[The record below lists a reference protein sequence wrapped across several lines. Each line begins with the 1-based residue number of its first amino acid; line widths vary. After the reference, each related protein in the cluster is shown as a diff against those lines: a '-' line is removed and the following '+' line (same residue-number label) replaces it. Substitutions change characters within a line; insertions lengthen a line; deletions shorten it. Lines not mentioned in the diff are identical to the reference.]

1 MVDNYVKKYRQSK
14 SITLQR
20 LADMSDIPVSTINDI
35 EHGAE
40 PRVLTAIRIAKALGV
55 SVERLWYA
63 KQQ

>member
-1 MVDNYVKKYRQSK
+1 MVDNHIKKYRQAK
-14 SITLQR
+14 SITLQH
-20 LADMSDIPVSTINDI
+20 LADMSGIPVSTINDI

-55 SVERLWYA
+55 SVERLWSE